1 MLESYFA
8 YFASKWNTHS
18 WRPMQLR
25 GAKTASHCCRRCC
38 VLLLHAASAGLLHVT
53 PWRCREAI
61 AQLVEELKN
70 SASTA
75 GSTDESDAGAAAG
88 LDERV
93 LEMAGNMADES
104 FCDKVTRCHCHSA
117 AHAHSNAVDVT
128 RAARRTVVF
137 SLRC

>member
-1 MLESYFA
+1 
-8 YFASKWNTHS
+8 
-18 WRPMQLR
+18 MQLR
-25 GAKTASHCCRRCC
+25 GAKPLHIAAAAAACCSCT
-38 VLLLHAASAGLLHVT
+38 LLLQVCFTTLPGDAGK
-53 PWRCREAI
+53 AI

-117 AHAHSNAVDVT
+117 SHAHSNAVDVT